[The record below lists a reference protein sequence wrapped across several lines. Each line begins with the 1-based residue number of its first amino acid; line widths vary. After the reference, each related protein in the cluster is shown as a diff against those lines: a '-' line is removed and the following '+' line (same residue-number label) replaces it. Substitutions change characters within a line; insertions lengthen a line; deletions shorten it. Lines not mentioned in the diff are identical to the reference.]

1 MPDKRK
7 TKIVAT
13 VGPATDKIETISAL
27 VDAGVNAFRL
37 NFSHGTHDYH
47 KKVIERINKV
57 NKKSHRHISIIAD
70 LQGPKL
76 RIGELSEP
84 KIALITGEKIEVV
97 TYPVIGTSQQISVTY
112 EPLAKDVKIGE
123 KILIDD
129 GKIQL
134 EVIHTD
140 KKQSVTCLISNG
152 GILSP
157 KKGFNLPDTVTTVP
171 SLTNKDREDLA
182 FLLQYPINWVA
193 LSFVR
198 SDTEIYELKELIQQH
213 NAQARVIAKIE
224 KPEAIANID
233 TIIKAADAIMIARG
247 DLGIEVPM
255 EEMALA
261 QKSIIRKSIQQAKPV
276 ILATQ
281 VMESMIDMPLPTRAE
296 ITDVA
301 NAVIDGADAIMLSG
315 ETSVGKYPVKVIETI
330 NKIVLRTEKE
340 SIYFFKK
347 ETPDKCSMSFTS
359 DVICNHACR
368 IADDVEAKAI
378 VGMTYSGY
386 TGFMLASYRPSC
398 DIYIY
403 THNRNLLN
411 TLSIVWGVEC
421 HYYDKF
427 VSTDETIQDIIQRLK
442 NHNNVNFGDIV
453 IHTASMPIKGKGRS
467 NMVKLSVVS

>member
-1 MPDKRK
+1 MSDKRK
-7 TKIVAT
+7 TKIIAT
-13 VGPATDKIETISAL
+13 IGPASDKVDTLTDLAL
-27 VDAGVNAFRL
+27 AGVNAFRL
-37 NFSHGTHDYH
+37 NFSHGSHDYY
-47 KKVIERINKV
+47 KKVIDRIVKINK
-57 NKKSHRHISIIAD
+57 KYRKHISIIAD

-76 RIGELSEP
+76 RVGELIEP
-84 KIALITGEKIEVV
+84 KIQLITGESIEVV
-97 TYPVIGTSQQISVTY
+97 TYPVIGTAQRISVTY
-112 EPLAKDVKIGE
+112 APLAKDVKIGE

-134 EVIHTD
+134 EVTHTD
-140 KKQSVTCLISNG
+140 KQELVVCKITNG

-157 KKGFNLPDTVTTVP
+157 KKGFNLPDTATTVP
-171 SLTNKDREDLA
+171 SLTDKDRDDLA

-198 SDTEIYELKELIQQH
+198 NDTEIYELKELIHQH

-233 TIIKAADAIMIARG
+233 AIILAADAIMVARG

-261 QKSIIRKSIQQAKPV
+261 QKSIIKKSIQQAKPV

-281 VMESMIDMPLPTRAE
+281 VMESMIEMPLPTRAE

-315 ETSVGKYPVKVIETI
+315 ETSVGKYPIKVIETI
-330 NKIVLRTEKE
+330 HKIVMRTEKE
-340 SIYFFKK
+340 SMYLFKK
-347 ETPDKCSMSFTS
+347 VNPDKCSVSFTS

-368 IADDVEAKAI
+368 IADDVDAKAI

-386 TGFMLASYRPSC
+386 TGFMLASYRPSA

-427 VSTDETIQDIIQRLK
+427 VGTDETIQDIIQRLK

-467 NMVKLSVVS
+467 NMVKLSIVP

>member
-1 MPDKRK
+1 MSEKRK
-7 TKIVAT
+7 TKIIAT
-13 VGPATDKIETISAL
+13 VGPATDKIETLTSL
-27 VDAGVNAFRL
+27 VEAGVNAFRL

-57 NKKSHRHISIIAD
+57 NKKHHKHISIIAD

-76 RIGELSEP
+76 RVGELSEP
-84 KIALITGEKIEVV
+84 KITLETGESIEVV
-97 TYPVIGTSQQISVTY
+97 TFPVVGTSKQISVTY
-112 EPLAKDVKIGE
+112 TPLAKDVKIGE
-123 KILIDD
+123 NILIDD

-134 EVIHTD
+134 KVIHTD
-140 KKQSVTCLISNG
+140 KKECVTCMIVNG

-157 KKGFNLPDTVTTVP
+157 KKGFNLPDTITTVP
-171 SLTNKDREDLA
+171 SLTEKDREDLA
-182 FLLQYPINWVA
+182 FLLQFPVNWVA

-198 SDTEIYELKELIQQH
+198 SDKEIYELKELIHQH
-213 NAQARVIAKIE
+213 NAQTRVIAKIE

-233 TIIKAADAIMIARG
+233 LIIKAADAVMIARG

-261 QKSIIRKSIQQAKPV
+261 QKSIIRKCIQQAKPV

-281 VMESMIDMPLPTRAE
+281 VMESMIEMPLPTRAE

-330 NKIVLRTEKE
+330 NKIVLRTERE
-340 SIYFFKK
+340 SIYFYKK
-347 ETPDKCSMSFTS
+347 EMPDKCSISFTS

-386 TGFMLASYRPSC
+386 TGFMLASYRPSA
-398 DIYIY
+398 DIYVY

-427 VSTDETIQDIIQRLK
+427 VGTDETIQDIIQRLK

-467 NMVKLSVVS
+467 NMVKLSIVS